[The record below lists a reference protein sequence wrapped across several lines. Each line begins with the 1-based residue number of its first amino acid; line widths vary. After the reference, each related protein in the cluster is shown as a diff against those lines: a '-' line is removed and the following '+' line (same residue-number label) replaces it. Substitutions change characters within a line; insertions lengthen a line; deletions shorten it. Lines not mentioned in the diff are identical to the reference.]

1 MVVALVVLAAMLI
14 TLTFRGYG
22 IFQSVED
29 AARSAAS
36 RTGDFAA
43 SVFSPVSGAWN
54 AAWSYDDLEQK
65 NQDLRVELEQLKA
78 AGLGEQIA
86 SARLAKLY
94 EDLDLTQLAE
104 IPQTIAQV
112 IVPQGNFQSDLIQ
125 ISKGSSHG
133 LEVGQPVVVAAGL
146 VGRVAEV
153 RQNRAFVRTLA
164 SADFLV
170 GVRFLDTGQ
179 VEPAVSLGVNGLLQV
194 SQPTSETAPAIGAL
208 AVTSGLER
216 SVYPPGILVGAIT
229 DIEVEAGTLTNLITI
244 TPAVEVLDL
253 SFVAVLDYETD
264 LRS

>member
-1 MVVALVVLAAMLI
+1 MVTALVVLAAMLI
-14 TLTFRGYG
+14 TLAFRGYQV
-22 IFQSVED
+22 FQSAED
-29 AARSAAS
+29 AARSGASWVGDAAS
-36 RTGDFAA
+36 
-43 SVFSPVSGAWN
+43 SVFSPISGAWN
-54 AAWSYDDLEQK
+54 AAWSYDDLEQE
-65 NQDLRVELEQLKA
+65 NQDLRVELEELKA

-125 ISKGSSHG
+125 ISKGSNHG
-133 LEVGQPVVVAAGL
+133 LEVGQPVVVSAGL

-170 GVRFLDTGQ
+170 GVRFLETGQ
-179 VEPAVSLGVNGLLQV
+179 VEPAISLGGDGLLQV
-194 SQPTSETAPAIGAL
+194 RQETSAATPAVGTL

-216 SVYPPGILVGAIT
+216 SVYPPGILVGTIT
-229 DIEVEAGTLTNLITI
+229 GIEVEAGTLTNLITI
-244 TPAVEVLDL
+244 APAVEVADL
-253 SFVAVLDYETD
+253 SFVAVLDYETG
-264 LRS
+264 LPS

>member
-1 MVVALVVLAAMLI
+1 MLAAALI
-14 TLTFRGYG
+14 TLTFRGYRA
-22 IFQSVED
+22 FQSVED
-29 AARSAAS
+29 AARSVVS
-36 RTGDFAA
+36 GVGDVAT

-54 AAWSYDDLEQK
+54 AAWNYDDLKQE

-94 EDLDLTQLAE
+94 EDLDLTQLEE
-104 IPQTIAQV
+104 IPQVIAQV

-125 ISKGSSHG
+125 ISKGSAHG

-153 RQNRAFVRTLA
+153 RQSRAFVRTLS

-170 GVRFLDTGQ
+170 GVRFVDTGQ
-179 VEPAVSLGVNGLLQV
+179 VEPAISLGGDGLLQV
-194 SQPTSETAPAIGAL
+194 RQETSEATPAIGTL

-229 DIEVEAGTLTNLITI
+229 GIEVEAGTLTNLITI
-244 TPAVEVLDL
+244 APAVEVPDL
-253 SFVAVLDYETD
+253 SFVAVLDYETG
-264 LRS
+264 LAS